1 MSSLKIEETFEVNAP
16 PDRVWAFLKDPS
28 QVVTCLPGAAL
39 DEVVDDQNYLG
50 NVKVKVGPVTVAYK
64 GKATLTEVDEDN
76 RRVLIHGA
84 GKEKAG
90 GGNVSMDMVGRVE
103 PTEAGSRVSFDADV
117 KLAGKIVR
125 FGRGMIQG
133 VSDQLFKQFV
143 DKARSVLEAPAPE
156 APAEVETPAS
166 SETEATSGVVSTDG
180 AKPSAPA
187 EEDRASLPAPT
198 SDEKAL
204 ARPRRGITVVK
215 QEQEAVD
222 GLSLLFKVL
231 WAGITS
237 FFRRL
242 FGGGTKS

>member
-1 MSSLKIEETFEVNAP
+1 
-16 PDRVWAFLKDPS
+16 RVWAFLKDPA

-39 DEVVDDQNYLG
+39 DEVIDAQNYLG

-64 GKATLTEVDEDN
+64 GKATLTEVDEEN

-103 PTEAGSRVSFDADV
+103 PTDDGARVSFDADV

-143 DKARSVLEAPAPE
+143 AKARTILETEPAPQETASAPKAAPEGAESTPTPAAAATDDAAPA
-156 APAEVETPAS
+156 A
-166 SETEATSGVVSTDG
+166 AT
-180 AKPSAPA
+180 
-187 EEDRASLPAPT
+187 
-198 SDEKAL
+198 DEKAL
-204 ARPRRGITVVK
+204 DRPARGITVVK

-222 GLSLLFKVL
+222 GLSLIFKVI
-231 WAGITS
+231 WAGISS

-242 FGGGTKS
+242 FGGPSASR